1 MATVTLNN
9 QNAPA
14 PGARAGIKRQRQL
27 PFNVVVAI
35 TMNGIK
41 IRLWRSMVT
50 ASGIML
56 SIAFFAYVLTNL
68 KTTPDMTGDEQARQI
83 WLVIMSMLVT
93 VVGICNSMLMSV
105 TERFREIG
113 TMKCLGA
120 LDSFVTALFFIEAV
134 FMGTLASIIGWF
146 AGFMIAVITHLANY
160 GWAGTWAHIT
170 FGVFAEVLL
179 YSVLFGITVTLCATI
194 APALQA
200 AKMPAAAALRTQ
212 I

>member
-1 MATVTLNN
+1 MATVTLT
-9 QNAPA
+9 PSE
-14 PGARAGIKRQRQL
+14 GGSGGRGGIKRQVQL
-27 PFNVVVAI
+27 PLNVVFAI

-68 KTTPDMTGDEQARQI
+68 KTTPNMTSDETAKQI
-83 WLVIMSMLVT
+83 WLVIMSILVT
-93 VVGICNSMLMSV
+93 IVGICNSMLMAV

-120 LDSFVTALFFIEAV
+120 LDSFVTSLFLIEAV
-134 FMGTLASIIGWF
+134 LM
-146 AGFMIAVITHLANY
+146 AVIASSAGWLVGFFVAVISHLVAL
-160 GWAGTWAHIT
+160 GWVATWAHIT
-170 FGVFAEVLL
+170 PGIFFEVLGASL
-179 YSVLFGITVTLCATI
+179 IFGIIATVGAAI
-194 APALQA
+194 PPALQA

>member
-1 MATVTLNN
+1 MATAITNPS
-9 QNAPA
+9 ASA
-14 PGARAGIKRQRQL
+14 PGPRADIKRQVQL
-27 PFNVVVAI
+27 PLSVVIGI

-56 SIAFFAYVLTNL
+56 SIAFFAYVVTNL
-68 KTTPDMTGDEQARQI
+68 RTTPNMTSDEQARQW

-93 VVGICNSMLMSV
+93 LVGIMNSMLMSV

-120 LDSFVTALFFIEAV
+120 LDSFVVALFFIEAL
-134 FMGTLASIIGWF
+134 FMGTLASIAGWF
-146 AGFMIAVITHLANY
+146 VGFAVAIISHLFTL
-160 GWAGTWAHIT
+160 GWADTWAHVDLHT
-170 FGVFAEVLL
+170 FLIVFGA
-179 YSVLFGITVTLCATI
+179 SIGFGMFVTLIATI
-194 APALQA
+194 APAMQA

>member
-1 MATVTLNN
+1 MAETNN
-9 QNAPA
+9 PPVAQ
-14 PGARAGIKRQRQL
+14 GARAGISRQTQL
-27 PFNVVVAI
+27 PLNVVIAI

-68 KTTPDMTGDEQARQI
+68 LTTPDQSSNETARQI
-83 WLVIMSMLVT
+83 WLVVMSMLVT
-93 VVGICNSMLMSV
+93 IVGICNSMLMSV

-120 LDSFVTALFFIEAV
+120 LDSFVTALFFIEAI
-134 FMGTLASIIGWF
+134 FMGTIASFIGWLV
-146 AGFMIAVITHLANY
+146 GFGTAAIGHLVAL
-160 GWAGTWAHIT
+160 GWASTWQHIT
-170 FGVFAEVLL
+170 PPLFLEVLGA
-179 YSVLFGITVTLCATI
+179 SVMFGILVTMIATI